1 MQSVQRECVGD
12 AAQLNSW
19 RLARN
24 RLSRIMLTAA
34 LIAWL
39 AFIALLAIALVAGL
53 AFIALLTGSTG
64 SDALFQFFHI
74 Q

>member
-1 MQSVQRECVGD
+1 MYAS
-12 AAQLNSW
+12 
-19 RLARN
+19 
-24 RLSRIMLTAA
+24 A

-53 AFIALLTGSTG
+53 TFIALLAGRTG